1 MLYLVLAVVCSV
13 SIGMIFKTAGRKN
26 LDRTALLTINYAA
39 AVAVAGVLIGFGGRG
54 GGTGLTL
61 HLPLLMLGIGTG
73 ALLIFGFF
81 MLSLATD
88 VAGMSLSLGVMRVSV
103 IIPFLASWF
112 IWSEEPTNAQLAGMG
127 CAAVA
132 FFLIAR
138 TPPAAHHRARALEAS
153 EAAEASD
160 GSAGLPGQA
169 WGTGE
174 PQPSGRSADA
184 SPAVMRSGSPVDD
197 RILSRSRPSPETSSA
212 EPSTTTD
219 APSSVRSDAAGDSAS
234 VGSEPSG
241 NASTF
246 SDPGFKAF
254 VTLLILFLSGGAV
267 DITMKTFQES
277 FGADNSRFLFLL
289 LSFGVAFV
297 IGAIYVVQYGARTG
311 SWPSRETWAWGVLLG
326 VINYGSLE
334 FLLRALDVLP
344 GTVVFPVNNIAIVI
358 LGATL
363 GVAVWHERLTRV
375 NAIGLACAVLGL
387 VLLSL

>member
-39 AVAVAGVLIGFGGRG
+39 AVAVAGVLIGVGGRG
-54 GGTGLTL
+54 GDAGLTL
-61 HLPLLMLGIGTG
+61 NLPLLMLGIGTG

-81 MLSLATD
+81 MLSVATD

-153 EAAEASD
+153 D
-160 GSAGLPGQA
+160 GSDGLPGQA
-169 WGTGE
+169 WGKGE
-174 PQPSGRSADA
+174 PHLSGRGSDA
-184 SPAVMRSGSPVDD
+184 SPAALQSGSPVDD
-197 RILSRSRPSPETSSA
+197 RILSRSRPSPEPPSA
-212 EPSTTTD
+212 EPSKTTD
-219 APSSVRSDAAGDSAS
+219 APSPVRSGAAGDSAS

-241 NASTF
+241 DASTF
-246 SDPGFKAF
+246 SDSGIKAF

-297 IGAIYVVQYGARTG
+297 IGAVYVVQYGVRTG

-334 FLLRALDVLP
+334 FLLRALEVLP

-363 GVAVWHERLTRV
+363 GVAVWHERLTRI

>member
-39 AVAVAGVLIGFGGRG
+39 AVAVAGVLIGVGGRG
-54 GGTGLTL
+54 GGAGLTL
-61 HLPLLMLGIGTG
+61 NLPLLMLGIGTG

-81 MLSLATD
+81 MLSVATD

-138 TPPAAHHRARALEAS
+138 TPPAAHHRARALEA
-153 EAAEASD
+153 AEASD
-160 GSAGLPGQA
+160 GSAGLPGEA
-169 WGTGE
+169 WGKGE
-174 PQPSGRSADA
+174 PQPSGRDSDA
-184 SPAVMRSGSPVDD
+184 SPAVMQSGSPVDD
-197 RILSRSRPSPETSSA
+197 RILSRSRPSPEPSSA

-219 APSSVRSDAAGDSAS
+219 APSPVRSGAAGDSAS

-241 NASTF
+241 DASTF
-246 SDPGFKAF
+246 SDPGIKAF

-297 IGAIYVVQYGARTG
+297 IGAVYVLQYGARTG

-387 VLLSL
+387 VLLSI